1 MFSNA
6 CILLDMMKGNISNSK
21 VCASFENL
29 FHTHSEKETSFLAY
43 FCQKFPVNGKI
54 VRKSLYLSNNGKI
67 MTGKRQNLCLF
78 FKENISIKH
87 YREQLLAIIYCERK
101 MSKIMI

>member
-1 MFSNA
+1 
-6 CILLDMMKGNISNSK
+6 
-21 VCASFENL
+21 
-29 FHTHSEKETSFLAY
+29 
-43 FCQKFPVNGKI
+43 
-54 VRKSLYLSNNGKI
+54 